1 MWYKRGKFL
10 IYSSGDQNT
19 RQQGGN
25 DHGKLGLLD
34 LRIMLQNALQRYRKT
49 FKYLTIVVLN
59 ADWATFSW
67 HCGFFSIS
75 RLANLLESYQ

>member
-1 MWYKRGKFL
+1 MTKVQDSREEMIKARQSRTSKFK
-10 IYSSGDQNT
+10 D
-19 RQQGGN
+19 
-25 DHGKLGLLD
+25 K
-34 LRIMLQNALQRYRKT
+34 LQNALQRYRKV

-75 RLANLLESYQ
+75 RLANLLESY